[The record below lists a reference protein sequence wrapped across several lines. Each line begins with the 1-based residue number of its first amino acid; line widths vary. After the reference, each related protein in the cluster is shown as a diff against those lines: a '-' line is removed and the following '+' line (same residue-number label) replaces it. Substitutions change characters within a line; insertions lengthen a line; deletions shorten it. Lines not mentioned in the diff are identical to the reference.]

1 MKMYGRAS
9 EVAERIVEAFKH
21 PETLPTALAPIF
33 IHRNDDAPC
42 RKWSWHNQLL
52 VILSGTSDAR
62 GMKQWNTVKRKVKK
76 GSSAVWILAPCM
88 KTLKEKDEDTGEEQ
102 KRNILYG
109 FKAVPVYRV
118 EDTEGEALPVDERM
132 ENWIAGLP
140 LVEVAK
146 SWNINVDAYSHHG
159 AAPQPL
165 GYYQSGTRGKA
176 IMLGVENLSTFA
188 HELCHA
194 ADERLHTLKDKTPM
208 LEIVAELGGAILLE
222 CIGEHTE
229 SDLGGAYQYIER
241 YAEQMGKPPVRSCI
255 DMLDRVCNI
264 VSLILDEAERLKI
277 KNQSGPHET
286 SFTSTQING
295 GGTTQS
301 E

>member
-21 PETLPTALAPIF
+21 PEMLPTALAPIF

-62 GMKQWNTVKRKVKK
+62 GMKQWNAVKRKVKK
-76 GSSAVWILAPCM
+76 GSSAVFILAPCM

-118 EDTEGEALPVDERM
+118 EDTEGEPLQGNE
-132 ENWIAGLP
+132 EQESWISSLP

-146 SWNINVDAYSHHG
+146 TWGINVGTYSYSG
-159 AAPQPL
+159 NAPL
-165 GYYQSGTRGKA
+165 GYFQSGTRGKA

-194 ADERLHTLKDKTPM
+194 ADERLHTLRDKTPT
-208 LEIVAELGGAILLE
+208 LEIVAELGGAVLLE
-222 CIGEHTE
+222 CIGEHDE

-241 YAEQMGKPPVRSCI
+241 YAEQLNKPPVKAAI
-255 DMLDRVCNI
+255 DILHRICN
-264 VSLILDEAERLKI
+264 VVALILDEAERLKI
-277 KNQSGPHET
+277 KNQSESHET
-286 SFTSTQING
+286 GFTSTQIDD

>member
-1 MKMYGRAS
+1 MKMYGRAT

-21 PETLPTALAPIF
+21 PETLPAALAPIF

-62 GMKQWNTVKRKVKK
+62 GMKQWNAVKRKVKK

-118 EDTEGEALPVDERM
+118 EDTEGEPLPGAE
-132 ENWIAGLP
+132 EQESWISSLP

-146 SWNINVDAYSHHG
+146 TWGINVGTYSYSG
-159 AAPQPL
+159 NAPL
-165 GYYQSGTRGKA
+165 GYFQSGTRGKA

-194 ADERLHTLKDKTPM
+194 ADERLHTLRDKTPM

-277 KNQSGPHET
+277 KNQSESRET
-286 SFTSTQING
+286 GFTSTQIND

>member
-1 MKMYGRAS
+1 MKMYGRAT

-21 PETLPTALAPIF
+21 PETLPAALAPIF

-62 GMKQWNTVKRKVKK
+62 GMKQWHAVKRKVKK

-88 KTLKEKDEDTGEEQ
+88 KTLKEKDDDTGEEQ
-102 KRNILYG
+102 KRNLLYG
-109 FKAVPVYRV
+109 FKAVPVYRL
-118 EDTEGEALPVDERM
+118 EDTEGEPLPGDE
-132 ENWIAGLP
+132 EQESWISSLP
-140 LVEVAK
+140 LVDVAK
-146 SWNINVDAYSHHG
+146 AWGINVGTYGYSG
-159 AAPQPL
+159 NAPL
-165 GYYQSGTRGKA
+165 GYFQSSTRGKA
-176 IMLGVENLSTFA
+176 IMLGVENLSTFT

-194 ADERLHTLKDKTPM
+194 ADEKLHSLRDKIPK

-229 SDLGGAYQYIER
+229 SDLGGAYQYVER
-241 YAEQMGKPPVRSCI
+241 YAEQMNKPTVKACI
-255 DMLDRVCNI
+255 DLLDRVCNV
-264 VSLILDEAERLKI
+264 VSLILDEAERLGI
-277 KNQSGPHET
+277 QEQSGSRAT
-286 SFTSTQING
+286 GCMSSSDID

-301 E
+301 K

>member
-21 PETLPTALAPIF
+21 PENLPAALAPIF

-42 RKWSWHNQLL
+42 RRWSWHNQLL

-62 GMKQWNTVKRKVKK
+62 GMKQWNAVKRKVKK

-102 KRNILYG
+102 KRNLLYG

-118 EDTEGEALPVDERM
+118 EDTEGEPLPGNE
-132 ENWIAGLP
+132 EQESWISGLP
-140 LVEVAK
+140 LVDVAK
-146 SWNINVDAYSHHG
+146 TWGINVDTYSHHG
-159 AAPQPL
+159 AAPL
-165 GYYQSGTRGKA
+165 GYFQSGRRGKA

-194 ADERLHTLKDKTPM
+194 ADERLHTLRDKTPM

-222 CIGEHTE
+222 CIGEHME
-229 SDLGGAYQYIER
+229 SDLGGAYQYVER
-241 YAEQMGKPPVRSCI
+241 YAEQMGKPPVRACI
-255 DMLDRVCNI
+255 DLLDRVCNV
-264 VSLILDEAERLKI
+264 VSLILDEAEKLKMQE
-277 KNQSGPHET
+277 QSVSRATGCTP
-286 SFTSTQING
+286 SVDVG
-295 GGTTQS
+295 GGTRW
-301 E
+301 